1 MSPKPKKDPM
11 SKPVR
16 KTKESAGSRD
26 KVFGLRLR
34 QRRTFL
40 GFSQQTLG
48 DAVGMTFQQIQKYEH
63 GTNKISAARLI
74 DFSKV
79 LNVSINYFYAGLGDI
94 GEKTPKGLVVS
105 DNSQATLDEDPILK
119 KESTQLLKYY
129 YQIKD
134 EGLRKSVQKLVRQ
147 MAEQSTKET
156 PKGKK

>member
-1 MSPKPKKDPM
+1 MQTARKKDMTSRNSP
-11 SKPVR
+11 R

-26 KVFGLRLR
+26 KIFGMRLR

-40 GFSQQTLG
+40 GYSQQTLG

-74 DFSKV
+74 DFAKV
-79 LNVSINYFYAGLGDI
+79 LNVPVNYFYAGLGDI
-94 GEKTPKGLVVS
+94 GEKTPKGLIVS
-105 DNSQATLDEDPILK
+105 DRSQASLEEDPILK

-134 EGLRKSVQKLVRQ
+134 EDLRKSVQKLVRQ
-147 MAEQSTKET
+147 MAAQSVKTK
-156 PKGKK
+156 K

>member
-1 MSPKPKKDPM
+1 MQSVRKKDMTP
-11 SKPVR
+11 PDTAR

-26 KVFGLRLR
+26 KIFGMRLR

-40 GFSQQTLG
+40 GYSQQTLG

-79 LNVSINYFYAGLGDI
+79 LNVPIAYFYAGLGDI
-94 GEKTPKGLVVS
+94 GEKTPKGLIVS
-105 DNSQATLDEDPILK
+105 DTKQASLDEDPILK
-119 KESTQLLKYY
+119 KESTQLLKFY

-134 EGLRKSVQKLVRQ
+134 EQLRKTVQKLVRD
-147 MAEQSTKET
+147 MARQDA
-156 PKGKK
+156 KGKK

>member
-1 MSPKPKKDPM
+1 MQALAARKKDP
-11 SKPVR
+11 SKSR

-63 GTNKISAARLI
+63 GTNKISAARLV
-74 DFSKV
+74 DFSKI
-79 LNVSINYFYAGLGDI
+79 LNVPINYFYAGLGDI
-94 GEKTPKGLVVS
+94 GEKTPKALVVS
-105 DNSQATLDEDPILK
+105 DVSQATLDEDPILK
-119 KESTQLLKYY
+119 KESAQLLKWY

-134 EGLRKSVQKLVRQ
+134 EALRKSVQKLVRQ
-147 MAEQSTKET
+147 MADQSKA
-156 PKGKK
+156 KK

>member
-1 MSPKPKKDPM
+1 MNAKPAP
-11 SKPVR
+11 R

-40 GFSQQTLG
+40 GYSQQTLG

-79 LNVSINYFYAGLGDI
+79 LNVPVNYFYAGLGDI

-105 DNSQATLDEDPILK
+105 DVGQASLDTDPILK

-134 EGLRKSVQKLVRQ
+134 EELRKSVQKLVRQ
-147 MAEQSTKET
+147 MAQQSQKS
-156 PKGKK
+156 KK

>member
-1 MSPKPKKDPM
+1 MSPVLKKDRMAKGP
-11 SKPVR
+11 R

-26 KVFGLRLR
+26 KIFGLRLR

-48 DAVGMTFQQIQKYEH
+48 EAVGMTFQQIQKYEH

-79 LNVSINYFYAGLGDI
+79 LNVPINYFYAGLGDI

-105 DNSQATLDEDPILK
+105 DTAQTSLDEDPILK

-134 EGLRKSVQKLVRQ
+134 EALRKSVQKLVRQ
-147 MAEQSTKET
+147 MAEQSSKET
-156 PKGKK
+156 SKSKK

>member
-1 MSPKPKKDPM
+1 MSPTPKKDLMP
-11 SKPVR
+11 KPVR

-105 DNSQATLDEDPILK
+105 DNTQATLDEDPILK

-147 MAEQSTKET
+147 MAEQSTKEA

>member
-1 MSPKPKKDPM
+1 MQALRKKDMP
-11 SKPVR
+11 SRNGHR

-79 LNVSINYFYAGLGDI
+79 LNVPVSYFYAGLGDI
-94 GEKTPKGLVVS
+94 GEKTPKQLLVS
-105 DNSQATLDEDPILK
+105 DVSQTSLEDDPILK
-119 KESTQLLKYY
+119 KESTQLLKFY

-147 MAEQSTKET
+147 MAGQS
-156 PKGKK
+156 KGKK

>member
-1 MSPKPKKDPM
+1 MQPLRKKEMPG
-11 SKPVR
+11 KTTPR
-16 KTKESAGSRD
+16 KTKESAGNRD
-26 KVFGLRLR
+26 KVFGMRLR

-79 LNVSINYFYAGLGDI
+79 LNVPISYFYAGLGDI
-94 GEKTPKGLVVS
+94 GEKTPRALLVS
-105 DNSQATLDEDPILK
+105 DVSQPTLDEDPILK

-134 EGLRKSVQKLVRQ
+134 EALRKSVQKLVRQ
-147 MAEQSTKET
+147 MAEQDRKTK
-156 PKGKK
+156 K

>member
-1 MSPKPKKDPM
+1 MQPLRKKDALMGKAP
-11 SKPVR
+11 R

-48 DAVGMTFQQIQKYEH
+48 DAVDMTFQQIQKYEH

-79 LNVSINYFYAGLGDI
+79 LNVPISYFYAGLGDI
-94 GEKTPKGLVVS
+94 GEKTPKGLMVS
-105 DNSQATLDEDPILK
+105 DVGQASLQDDPILR

-134 EGLRKSVQKLVRQ
+134 EDLRKSVQKLVRQ
-147 MAEQSTKET
+147 MAGQSTK
-156 PKGKK
+156 GKK

>member
-1 MSPKPKKDPM
+1 MSPSLKKDLMPK
-11 SKPVR
+11 SSR

-26 KVFGLRLR
+26 KIFGLRLR

-79 LNVSINYFYAGLGDI
+79 LNVPINYFYAGLGDI

-105 DNSQATLDEDPILK
+105 DNSQASLDEDPILK
-119 KESTQLLKYY
+119 KESTQLLKFY

-147 MAEQSTKET
+147 MAEQSQKS
-156 PKGKK
+156 KK